1 MIKLR
6 IKNSAKLDNII
17 RQTKEKD
24 RRGDMYKR
32 KSSFNVVKPQV
43 SRGHEQERRDIQSTE
58 KKATLSQGSREL
70 SGY

>member
-6 IKNSAKLDNII
+6 IKNSAKLDNIT

-32 KSSFNVVKPQV
+32 KSSFNIVKPQV

>member
-17 RQTKEKD
+17 RQIKEKD

-43 SRGHEQERRDIQSTE
+43 SRGHE
-58 KKATLSQGSREL
+58 
-70 SGY
+70 